1 MGIKFIL
8 TSELFFLL
16 GLYLSPLVF
25 GLGIALGPLAYQ
37 KLWAWLNR
45 RLGRQSKLLL
55 SPKDS
60 FDSESL
66 GDYIGVYVWLGG
78 LLIGAWTSRNHLI
91 RPENLADLF
100 SNASQ
105 LLLRTMI
112 GGFLSLC
119 LGEFCSYLY
128 ERETIIRLQKYLS
141 TVPIIQKIS
150 RALRALVV
158 LITPFARRINRCL
171 DSLNTL
177 TERIVRRVPAHL
189 AFIVVLVV
197 IIFGCSFLYANV
209 YAVDAADSQQGQ
221 ARASDLLAALQT
233 YKSATG
239 KYPATLEDL
248 VPQYILHIPR
258 PARRYEY
265 KYLTCWQGAG
275 YLLYYRLQGTAGTY
289 CGYGDKLFAWQC
301 VPISTARFQ
310 NSSCD
315 VPK

>member
-1 MGIKFIL
+1 MIKFVL

-25 GLGIALGPLAYQ
+25 MLGIALGPLAYQ
-37 KLWAWLNR
+37 KLWAWINR

-66 GDYIGVYVWLGG
+66 SDYIGVYVWLGG

-119 LGEFCSYLY
+119 LGEFCSYFH
-128 ERETIIRLQKYLS
+128 EREAIIRLQKYLS
-141 TVPIIQKIS
+141 TVPLIHKIS
-150 RALRALVV
+150 RSLRELVV
-158 LITPFARRINRCL
+158 LITPFARRISRYLN
-171 DSLNTL
+171 SLNTL
-177 TERIVRRVPAHL
+177 TERIARRVPAHL
-189 AFIVVLVV
+189 TLIIVFAV
-197 IIFGCSFLYANV
+197 IIFGCGFLYANV
-209 YAVDAADSQQGQ
+209 YALDAASDQQGQ
-221 ARASDLLAALQT
+221 SRASTVLAALQT
-233 YKSATG
+233 YKAATG
-239 KYPATLEDL
+239 KYPATLDDL
-248 VPQYILHIPR
+248 VPQYILQIPR

-265 KYLTCWQGAG
+265 KYLTCREGAG

-289 CGYGDKLFAWQC
+289 CGYGDKFQMWQC
-301 VPISTARFQ
+301 VPIATARFQ

-315 VPK
+315 IPKP